1 MSRLI
6 NMWRANSPNPD
17 VARRASVNWIM
28 LIYFAS
34 GACSLIDEVVWVRL
48 LKLTLGNTV
57 YASSIVVSMFMGGLA
72 LGALIMGR
80 YSDRVKEHL
89 RLYALLETLVTIS
102 ALLLPWALKLADNLY
117 IWFYRT
123 YDPTHGQLLIVQ
135 VIISAA
141 ILLVPSMIMGSTLPL
156 LGRFVTALEKE
167 AGHLV
172 GKLYALNTLGAAA
185 GCFLAGFIFI
195 RAFGVMGALY
205 TAAGLNLLV
214 AFGGWFLS
222 RFSGV
227 DIQEKAEAAAAKT
240 AETAPAK
247 TTNGRFYLLILAFF
261 MSGLISIA
269 YELLWMRSIIHLL
282 GGVTY
287 VFSAV
292 LTIYLLGNV
301 IGAGIGSRLAK
312 RLKTPALGFAV
323 TLSLL
328 GFCGVFY
335 LPALI
340 LWISTVLPLVNNAF
354 EAFYSWIP
362 VSPYIIKPLL
372 QGAFLF
378 LLPAVIMGIGFPI
391 ALQAWANHVHKI
403 GRSTGTAYGANTIGA
418 VIGGIITGFVLI
430 PLLGLQTSI
439 AILGLIGL
447 WIAAVMSVVFARNLN
462 VVSRLILPAV
472 AVVLTIIT
480 TTVPSNLFST
490 VVKINPKLPS
500 YYELVSVKEGITT
513 TISLHRDVKD
523 GSLRLHSSGQSVA
536 GDNYVERGDQKM
548 LGHFGVFLNSGIKN
562 ILSVGFGSGETTA
575 CLSKHNL
582 ERVDCVEIAP
592 EIVKTSLEFFHH
604 INLGDKLN
612 EEVNMI
618 YMDAKNYIHLTDSK
632 YDVIIND
639 SIHPRDFAENA
650 SLYTKEYFE
659 SAKQRLSDNG
669 MILSWLPTYDMPAS
683 VFDSII
689 GTQLKVFPYVTVWH
703 LTPHPA
709 PLILVAGSKQQ
720 QYYSPKYIDNIL
732 LKENIKDS
740 MAQINIHNSMD
751 VLTCYIADRNDLIKQ
766 MGDFHI
772 NSDYSPF
779 VEFTTD
785 DETPHRQMIRKYV
798 INLRSKSVYDHID
811 WMGFTEPEKQ
821 KWLTD
826 YKRLYEASSYLFMA
840 YDADNYFSKL
850 QYCMDGLVVLPNNPA
865 LRDFRKKVE
874 ERLFRDS
881 ISLIQLG
888 KTDQALALA
897 DQILSI
903 YPQSSVA
910 WIIKSVANRNKGNLT
925 RALSDALRSVD
936 LAPESED
943 AHFNIGFIFFQLG
956 RFEKAITEYEAT
968 LRFAEQSDKLTS
980 HTRVKI
986 LDALAS
992 AYYSAGRRED
1002 AISTTQKALELA
1014 SATGQKQMAEKLTEQ
1029 LLSLKAVPI
1038 P

>member
-1 MSRLI
+1 
-6 NMWRANSPNPD
+6 MWRANSPDPN

-102 ALLLPWALKLADNLY
+102 ALLLPWALKLADNVY

-185 GCFLAGFIFI
+185 GCFLAGFVFI
-195 RAFGVMGALY
+195 RALGVMGSLY

-227 DIQEKAEAAAAKT
+227 EIQEKTEAAAAET
-240 AETAPAK
+240 AESTPAK
-247 TTNGRFYLLILAFF
+247 TTDSRFYLLILAFF

-312 RLKTPALGFAV
+312 RLKTPALSFAV

-340 LWISTVLPLVNNAF
+340 LWISNVLPLVNNVF
-354 EAFYSWIP
+354 EAIYSWMP
-362 VSPYIIKPLL
+362 VSEYIIKPLL
-372 QGAFLF
+372 QSAFLF
-378 LLPAVIMGIGFPI
+378 LLPAIIMGIGFPI
-391 ALQAWANHVHKI
+391 ALQAWANHVHKV

-418 VIGGIITGFVLI
+418 VLGGIITGFVLL

-439 AILGLIGL
+439 TILGLAGL
-447 WIAAVMSVVFARNLN
+447 WIAAVMSVIFSRNSNAL
-462 VVSRLILPAV
+462 SRWILPIAAV
-472 AVVLTIIT
+472 LMTIIT

-490 VVKINPKLPS
+490 VVKINPRLPS
-500 YYELVSVKEGITT
+500 HYELVSVKEGITT
-513 TISLHRDVKD
+513 TISLHRDIND

-548 LGHFGVFLNSGIKN
+548 LGHFGVFLNTGAKS

-592 EIVKTSLEFFHH
+592 EIVKTSLEFFRH
-604 INLGDKLN
+604 INLGDKLD
-612 EEVNMI
+612 EEINMI
-618 YMDAKNYIHLTDSK
+618 YMDAKNYIHLTDTK

-659 SAKQRLSDNG
+659 SAKQRLNDKG

-689 GTQLKVFPYVTVWH
+689 GTQLKVFPYVTIWH

-732 LKENIKDS
+732 LQENVKES
-740 MAQINIHNSMD
+740 MARINIHNSMD
-751 VLTCYIADRNDLIKQ
+751 VLTCYIADQNDLTKQ

-798 INLRSKSVYDHID
+798 VNLRSTSVYDHID
-811 WMGFTEPEKQ
+811 WVGFTEPGKQ
-821 KWLTD
+821 KWLTA

-874 ERLFRDS
+874 KRLFQNA

-888 KTDQALALA
+888 KADQALTLG
-897 DQILSI
+897 DQITAI

-910 WIIKSVANRNKGNLT
+910 WIIKSVANRSKGNLPK
-925 RALSDALRSVD
+925 ALTDALRSVELD
-936 LAPESED
+936 PESED
-943 AHFNIGFIFFQLG
+943 ARFNLGFIFFQLG
-956 RFEKAITEYEAT
+956 RFEKAITEYEET
-968 LRFAEQSDKLTS
+968 LRFAERSGRISS
-980 HTRVKI
+980 HTQVKI
-986 LDALAS
+986 LDALAT

-1002 AISTTQKALELA
+1002 ALKTTQKALDIA
-1014 SATGQKQMAEKLTEQ
+1014 SASGQKEMAEKLSKQ
-1029 LLSLKAVPI
+1029 LLSFKALLTP
-1038 P
+1038 

>member
-1 MSRLI
+1 
-6 NMWRANSPNPD
+6 MWRANSPNPD

>member
-1 MSRLI
+1 MF
-6 NMWRANSPNPD
+6 RANSPNPD
-17 VARRASVNWIM
+17 IARRASVNWIM

-57 YASSIVVSMFMGGLA
+57 YASSVVVSMFMGGLA

-102 ALLLPWALKLADNLY
+102 ALLLPLGLKFSDRIY

-156 LGRFVTALEKE
+156 LGRFITALEKE

-227 DIQEKAEAAAAKT
+227 EIQEKTEAAVAKT
-240 AETAPAK
+240 AESTPA
-247 TTNGRFYLLILAFF
+247 TTTDGRFYLLILAFF

-282 GGVTY
+282 GGATY

-312 RLKTPALGFAV
+312 KLKTPALGFAV

-340 LWISTVLPLVNNAF
+340 LWISTVLPFVNNAF
-354 EAFYSWIP
+354 EAFYSWVP

-372 QGAFLF
+372 QSAFLF

-391 ALQAWANHVHKI
+391 ALQAWANHVHKV

-439 AILGLIGL
+439 TILGLIGL
-447 WIAAVMSVVFARNLN
+447 WIAAVMGLSFAREARVL
-462 VVSRLILPAV
+462 RRWALPAV
-472 AVVLTIIT
+472 AVILTMLTATIPLNLFDTVIKISPIIPANYQLLWVKEGVT
-480 TTVPSNLFST
+480 TTVSVHKNLAENS
-490 VVKINPKLPS
+490 L
-500 YYELVSVKEGITT
+500 ELY
-513 TISLHRDVKD
+513 
-523 GSLRLHSSGQSVA
+523 SSGQALA
-536 GDNYVERGDQKM
+536 GERYGTRCDQKI
-548 LGHFGVFLNSGIKN
+548 LGHLCALLNTNAEKV
-562 ILSVGFGSGETTA
+562 LSVGFGSGETTA
-575 CLSKHNL
+575 CLAKHKL

-592 EIVKTSLEFFHH
+592 EVVQTSLKFFRHM
-604 INLGDKLN
+604 NLGDRLN
-612 EEVNMI
+612 EEINMI
-618 YMDAKNYIHLTDSK
+618 YMDAKNYLHLTDSS
-632 YDVIIND
+632 YDAIVND
-639 SIHPRDFAENA
+639 SIHPRLFAENA
-650 SLYTKEYFE
+650 SLHTKEYFQ
-659 SAKQRLSDNG
+659 SAKERLNDDG
-669 MILSWLPTYDMPAS
+669 ILVCWIPTYNMSIS
-683 VFDSII
+683 VLDSIV
-689 GTQLKVFPYVTVWH
+689 GTLMDVFPHVTLWY
-703 LTPHPA
+703 PNRYFA
-709 PLILVAGSKQQ
+709 NYFWLVASKQQ
-720 QYYSPKYIDNIL
+720 QYYSPKHIENEL
-732 LKENIKDS
+732 RKEGVRNSLSAIS
-740 MAQINIHNSMD
+740 INNSID
-751 VLTCYIADRNDLIKQ
+751 VLGYYVADENELSKLVTDYPV
-766 MGDFHI
+766 

-785 DETPHRQMIRKYV
+785 DDALHERALKRFVIDIRGHSLY
-798 INLRSKSVYDHID
+798 NHID
-811 WMGFTEPEKQ
+811 WTGFTEEQKQ
-821 KWLTD
+821 MWLD
-826 YKRLYEASSYLFMA
+826 NYNLLYKASTYLFMA
-840 YDADNYFSKL
+840 YESTNHFSKL

-897 DQILSI
+897 DQILAI

-910 WIIKSVANRNKGNLT
+910 WIIKSVAIRNKGNLT
-925 RALSDALRSVD
+925 RALSDALR
-936 LAPESED
+936 
-943 AHFNIGFIFFQLG
+943 
-956 RFEKAITEYEAT
+956 
-968 LRFAEQSDKLTS
+968 
-980 HTRVKI
+980 
-986 LDALAS
+986 
-992 AYYSAGRRED
+992 
-1002 AISTTQKALELA
+1002 
-1014 SATGQKQMAEKLTEQ
+1014 
-1029 LLSLKAVPI
+1029 
-1038 P
+1038 